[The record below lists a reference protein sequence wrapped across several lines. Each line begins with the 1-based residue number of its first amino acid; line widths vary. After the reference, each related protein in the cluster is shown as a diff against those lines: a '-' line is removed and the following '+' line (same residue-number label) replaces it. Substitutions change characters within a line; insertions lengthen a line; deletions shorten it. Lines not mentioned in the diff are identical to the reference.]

1 VARKSINP
9 PAGAATTP
17 SEAEPTFEQ
26 SLSELEQI
34 AHDLEE
40 GQLGLNE
47 ALARYEQG
55 VKLLR
60 HCHGLLEGAQRRIEI
75 LTGVD
80 PQGNPITQPFAHV
93 ASLVRDAQQYAES
106 PPPPDSPGRASP
118 LSGGA
123 SDVDESGGSG

>member
-1 VARKSINP
+1 MARKSSNPP
-9 PAGAATTP
+9 PAGATAP
-17 SEAEPTFEQ
+17 SDAGPNFEQ

-34 AHDLEE
+34 VHDLEE

-60 HCHGLLEGAQRRIEI
+60 HCHGLLEGAQRRVEI

-106 PPPPDSPGRASP
+106 PSQPDASGRADP
-118 LSGGA
+118 LAGSA
-123 SDVDESGGSG
+123 SDMDESGGSG